1 MIKICISV
9 TSHALDPFPPSQTVT
24 PCRTPSPWSVTYF
37 MDGPQHSFYLGLH
50 YTHFLS
56 IQVLPGA
63 SIMGK
68 LGSRLPDFGQGGR
81 EILLY
86 LIMYRKYVR
95 KWWFL
100 KRNNLS
106 RSSCKWPIFAGKIG
120 NFCEI
125 VSKIEIFREIFLE
138 NDFFQPGSTTPHA
151 RSQTRLKPLSST

>member
-68 LGSRLPDFGQGGR
+68 LGSRLPDFGQGVVKYYY
-81 EILLY
+81 IL
-86 LIMYRKYVR
+86 
-95 KWWFL
+95 
-100 KRNNLS
+100 
-106 RSSCKWPIFAGKIG
+106 SCKLTG
-120 NFCEI
+120 NMFE
-125 VSKIEIFREIFLE
+125 SG
-138 NDFFQPGSTTPHA
+138 DF
-151 RSQTRLKPLSST
+151 